1 MRRAV
6 LFVAVVFAGLSW
18 GALPVGGSARTA
30 AGDSTASNEVSF
42 KADVQPIIKT
52 YCLPCHAE
60 DNYNPS
66 ELSLDSYDL
75 LMTGGKH
82 GVPVA
87 AGKADESIL
96 IKKLHADP
104 PFGKPMPLKR
114 RQQPE
119 QTWVPDSLITII
131 ADWIN
136 QGAKNN

>member
-1 MRRAV
+1 MKH
-6 LFVAVVFAGLSW
+6 
-18 GALPVGGSARTA
+18 GARIGVTVIVGGMLFCGSSYGGNGG
-30 AGDSTASNEVSF
+30 AGDTASTGPVSF
-42 KADVQPIIKT
+42 KENVMPVIKK

-82 GVPVA
+82 GKPVVE
-87 AGKADESIL
+87 GKSGERIL
-96 IKKLHADP
+96 IKKLHPDP

-114 RQQPE
+114 RLQPE
-119 QTWVPDSLITII
+119 QQWVPDDLIKVI
-131 ADWIN
+131 ADWID